1 MNLRLIQAWLGHNS
15 PQTTA
20 IYAHLTR
27 KGEERAMDTTPAL
40 RAGASVNQ
48 VMSNL
53 TW

>member
-20 IYAHLTR
+20 IYTHLTR
-27 KGEERAMDTTPAL
+27 KGEERALDAI
-40 RAGASVNQ
+40 NQ